1 MSAPPELGCWGA
13 VWNGTPFTSAQLRL
27 RPLAESD
34 LPHLVELASDN
45 EVAGWT
51 AAIPHP
57 FSEADGRAY
66 LERAGA
72 ESRIVL
78 ALETGAAREFIGCLR
93 IDITEGVGDIGYWIG
108 RPYWGRGFGG
118 EALKR
123 ATRFAFEDL
132 NVDALDAE
140 VMVGNAASERV
151 LEKAGYAKTSET
163 VGATGRCDGVPVVQ
177 YRLDRAGWAERQAA
191 KPTLLVVAVA
201 MVDPDGRVLM
211 AKRPEGKKMAGLWEF
226 PGGKVDEGE
235 SPEAA
240 LIRELKEELD
250 VDTRESC
257 LAAYTFASHE
267 YEDFRLLMPLY
278 VCRVWKGTP
287 QAQEGQEL
295 AWVRPQRMRDYPM
308 PPADEPLIALLCD
321 LL

>member
-1 MSAPPELGCWGA
+1 
-13 VWNGTPFTSAQLRL
+13 
-27 RPLAESD
+27 
-34 LPHLVELASDN
+34 
-45 EVAGWT
+45 
-51 AAIPHP
+51 
-57 FSEADGRAY
+57 
-66 LERAGA
+66 
-72 ESRIVL
+72 
-78 ALETGAAREFIGCLR
+78 
-93 IDITEGVGDIGYWIG
+93 
-108 RPYWGRGFGG
+108 
-118 EALKR
+118 
-123 ATRFAFEDL
+123 
-132 NVDALDAE
+132 
-140 VMVGNAASERV
+140 
-151 LEKAGYAKTSET
+151 
-163 VGATGRCDGVPVVQ
+163 
-177 YRLDRAGWAERQAA
+177 
-191 KPTLLVVAVA
+191 
-201 MVDPDGRVLM
+201 VDPDGRVLM

-235 SPEAA
+235 SLEAA

>member
-1 MSAPPELGCWGA
+1 MSVPSELGCWGA

-27 RPLAESD
+27 RPIAESD
-34 LPHLVELASDN
+34 LPHLVELAGDN
-45 EVAGWT
+45 EVARWT

-57 FSEADGRAY
+57 FLEADGRAY

-72 ESRIVL
+72 ENHIVL
-78 ALETGAAREFIGCLR
+78 TLETCAAREFVGCLC

-108 RPYWGRGFGG
+108 RSYWGRGFGG

-132 NVDALDAE
+132 NVDALDVE
-140 VMVGNAASERV
+140 VMVGNVASERI
-151 LEKAGYAKTSET
+151 LEKAGYAKTGGT

-177 YRLDRAGWAERQAA
+177 YRLDRVGWAPQQAA

-235 SPEAA
+235 SLEAA